1 LLLLRALPPPRN
13 KFFAE
18 NLVVSVGDGGGA
30 SAGGREEGA
39 DFDELDSIRDI
50 GGDGARDEV
59 AAEGF

>member
-1 LLLLRALPPPRN
+1 M
-13 KFFAE
+13 
-18 NLVVSVGDGGGA
+18 VSVGDGGGA

>member
-1 LLLLRALPPPRN
+1 M
-13 KFFAE
+13 
-18 NLVVSVGDGGGA
+18 VSVGAGGGA